1 MIYKKKH
8 FIYYKM
14 FKRLGFNQNDI
25 NSDLSNTQY
34 ILNQIRPGYYSIKD
48 LEPLQG
54 IFAAIDQYQLDKE
67 GTWFGVDQR
76 EESTYI
82 IAFLLGDKDFIYKNR
97 CMYNM
102 MSDSGM
108 TYYQLLKNMVIKYGD
123 GSIKSDPYPGFDKLD
138 LDSCFNPPPSSPCP
152 PCPSPYNQ
160 PLRNQTDKAMSKKSD
175 YNCIFKV
182 TIATLLFI
190 ILSNQKVYEFTNK
203 LFPTLLPSSCPSEI
217 GNILHA
223 VVFFLLFYVLLCLI
237 K

>member
-1 MIYKKKH
+1 
-8 FIYYKM
+8 M
-14 FKRLGFNQNDI
+14 FKRLGFSQNDI

-34 ILNQIRPGYYSIKD
+34 ILDQIRPGYYSSQKV
-48 LEPLQG
+48 LENPG
-54 IFAAIDQYQLDKE
+54 IQLLFSAIDQYQLDKK

-82 IAFLLGDKDFIYKNR
+82 IAFLLGDKEFISKNR

-108 TYYQLLKNMVIKYGD
+108 TYYQLLKNMVIEYGN

-138 LDSCFNPPPSSPCP
+138 LDSCFNPPPSPPSSPSSPCP

-160 PLRNQTDKAMSKKSD
+160 PLRNQPDKAMSKKSD
-175 YNCIFKV
+175 YNFIFKV

-223 VVFFLLFYVLLCLI
+223 VVFFLLFYVLLYLI